1 MPLLSF
7 SDSKHVPLILD
18 GRKAQTTRRPRK
30 SPIKVK
36 DTLRVY
42 FRSRM
47 KKGTCLNCISKTC
60 TKSNANSDPKNSLED
75 WGKDNGC
82 ELWYNFF
89 GTAKVTAVTRV
100 GRTTLTIDKWD
111 DREKESWA
119 IADGFTNF
127 DEADKW
133 FKRIHGPDWQAQEW
147 DIIHFEGDW
156 LKKT

>member
-1 MPLLSF
+1 
-7 SDSKHVPLILD
+7 
-18 GRKAQTTRRPRK
+18 
-30 SPIKVK
+30 
-36 DTLRVY
+36 
-42 FRSRM
+42 M

-75 WGKDNGC
+75 WVKDNGC

-89 GTAKVTAVTRV
+89 GTAKVTAVARV

-111 DREKESWA
+111 DHEKESWA
-119 IADGFTNF
+119 IADGFKNF
-127 DEADKW
+127 VEADKW